1 MSRLAAALEKIRNQ
15 PSKGYQGKSFE
26 DLVRIYLRKD
36 PLYEGQYKE
45 VLTYGDWVEKYGKA
59 YGETRKSDTGI
70 DLVAVTPVGKFHAVQ
85 YKNYAFSYDLDK
97 NDIDSFFGL
106 SGKIW
111 FASRALSPPLLTIE
125 LITLKHH

>member
-1 MSRLAAALEKIRNQ
+1 MARSTEKLEKSVARSLLIESFMRCSIRTTH
-15 PSKGYQGKSFE
+15 
-26 DLVRIYLRKD
+26 LVM
-36 PLYEGQYKE
+36 
-45 VLTYGDWVEKYGKA
+45 T
-59 YGETRKSDTGI
+59 
-70 DLVAVTPVGKFHAVQ
+70 
-85 YKNYAFSYDLDK
+85 LDK